1 VPPAHTTYAVPNG
14 DDAEV
19 EKNAGNEKN
28 HQGSSWCRFVIAR
41 LSGTLLDKAPPHL
54 VIDVSGVGYE
64 VEVPTGVFND
74 LPENGK
80 QVAILIHHH
89 FSQDSQTLYG
99 FASTGE
105 RELFRKLLKIS
116 GIGAKLALTILSGA
130 SGEELT
136 RFVTTGDVAS
146 LTRMPGIGKK
156 TAERIIMEL
165 RDKLEGVV
173 IGPGVSA
180 SGTGRI
186 AATDPATEASHALAA
201 LGYKPA
207 EVSRMIHSV
216 AEAGMQAEEIIRKAL
231 QTRVRP
237 NE

>member
-1 VPPAHTTYAVPNG
+1 M
-14 DDAEV
+14 
-19 EKNAGNEKN
+19 
-28 HQGSSWCRFVIAR
+28 IAR
-41 LSGTLLDKAPPHL
+41 LSGNLLDKNPPFL
-54 VIDVSGVGYE
+54 VIDVNGVGYE
-64 VEVPTGVFND
+64 VEAPLGVFSD

-99 FASTGE
+99 FASLGE

-116 GIGAKLALTILSGA
+116 GIGAKMALTILSGA
-130 SGEELT
+130 SGDELARYVST
-136 RFVTTGDVAS
+136 ADVAS

-165 RDKLEGVV
+165 RDKLGD
-173 IGPGVSA
+173 INVSA
-180 SGTGRI
+180 VG
-186 AATDPATEASHALAA
+186 AAISTDPATEASHALAS

-207 EVSRMIHSV
+207 EVSRMVRAV
-216 AEAGMQAEEIIRKAL
+216 AEAGMPAEEIIRKAL
-231 QTRVRP
+231 QTRVKP